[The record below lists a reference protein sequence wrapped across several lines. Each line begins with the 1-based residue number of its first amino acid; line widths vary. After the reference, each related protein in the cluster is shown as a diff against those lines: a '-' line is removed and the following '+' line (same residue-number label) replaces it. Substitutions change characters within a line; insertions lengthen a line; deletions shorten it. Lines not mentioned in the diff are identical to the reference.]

1 MAGQL
6 LASLSDINTW
16 LPDDKLEA
24 NDANSNKLQIEAWR
38 LIRGQLASSFLPTT
52 LASWTTPETTPD
64 QVRSVAGKLIAAYL
78 YRQVYAEETTDIPKY
93 AQQLYNEAVAELIQM
108 RTGAIIVLD
117 VDDNPIEINQ
127 QSMSSAD
134 FFPNNSTD
142 GPYFT
147 MSQVFG

>member
-1 MAGQL
+1 MAQL
-6 LASLSDINTW
+6 LASLNDVNTW

-24 NDANSNKLQIEAWR
+24 NEANSSKLQIEAWR

-52 LASWTTPETTPD
+52 LAGWTSPTTTPD

-78 YRQVYAEETTDIPKY
+78 YRAAYAEETAEVPKY
-93 AQQLYNEAVAELIQM
+93 AQQLYNEAVADLIKM
-108 RTGAIIVLD
+108 RTGEIVILD
-117 VDDNPIEINQ
+117 VNDNPIEVNQ

-134 FFPNNSTD
+134 FFPNNTTD

-147 MSQVFG
+147 MADRFG